1 MIESLIDLV
10 LIQLN
15 IIGTSNVNENMC
27 YVKHETIFR
36 TSDIIAMYVY
46 ELLINSYIFINN
58 VYIISDV
65 FLA

>member
-36 TSDIIAMYVY
+36 TSDIIAMYVH
-46 ELLINSYIFINN
+46 I
-58 VYIISDV
+58 
-65 FLA
+65 